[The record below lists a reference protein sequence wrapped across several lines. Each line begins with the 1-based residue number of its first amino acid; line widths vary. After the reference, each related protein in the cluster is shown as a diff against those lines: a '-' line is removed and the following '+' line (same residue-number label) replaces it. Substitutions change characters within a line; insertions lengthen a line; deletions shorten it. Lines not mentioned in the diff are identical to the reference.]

1 MDSNVTEGIEGQSPT
16 DRSTSP
22 ANSDS
27 MVELDIGKHGVILL
41 VLVFLLMGIED
52 ILIWLNTGALP
63 AIEFF
68 IGIVIVLS
76 ILALAIREAR
86 HHPPP
91 RH

>member
-1 MDSNVTEGIEGQSPT
+1 MDSNVTGRDRGPVSNRPKYQST
-16 DRSTSP
+16 
-22 ANSDS
+22 NSDR

-41 VLVFLLMGIED
+41 VLLFLVMGIED

-68 IGIVIVLS
+68 IAIVIVLS

>member
-1 MDSNVTEGIEGQSPT
+1 M
-16 DRSTSP
+16 
-22 ANSDS
+22 
-27 MVELDIGKHGVILL
+27 GV
-41 VLVFLLMGIED
+41 ED

>member
-1 MDSNVTEGIEGQSPT
+1 MTRFTPT
-16 DRSTSP
+16 HGG
-22 ANSDS
+22 AGNSRCFS
-27 MVELDIGKHGVILL
+27 FDIGKHGVILL
-41 VLVFLLMGIED
+41 VLVFLLRGIED

-68 IGIVIVLS
+68 IGIVIVPS